1 MNYSQFIETENL
13 ANSGDN
19 NAILSLA
26 QVYETE
32 IGRVRFSE
40 AVRKF
45 HLLIHRAVAMQLSQ
59 GFRSLVDREPSIAS
73 AVNSYKEDPSLQN
86 LQTML
91 QILLDTGKKYG
102 EDVFTKICY
111 VISTAFKTLAKE
123 FENILNSVM
132 VDTYIFSPP
141 RRTLEVFMANPSFKT
156 FVECIK
162 ALNEHYKSIV
172 DRDKAEELLFH
183 LVSKNN
189 PTATSRLVD
198 DYGEQMVTIKRT
210 PTNDSLLGYAYTFS
224 TIWDKAQSY
233 TTIPI

>member
-1 MNYSQFIETENL
+1 MNYSQFIETESL
-13 ANSGDN
+13 AKTGDS

-45 HLLIHRAVAMQLSQ
+45 HLLIHQAVALQLSQ
-59 GFRSLVDREPSIAS
+59 GFRSLLDREPRIAS
-73 AVNSYKEDPSLQN
+73 VVNSYKYDPSLQN

-91 QILLDTGKKYG
+91 QVLLDTGKKYG

-111 VISTAFKTLAKE
+111 VISAAFKTLAKE
-123 FENILNSVM
+123 FENILNSIM
-132 VDTYIFSPP
+132 VDTYLFSPP
-141 RRTLEVFMANPSFKT
+141 CGVIEAFLSNPSFKT

-162 ALNEHYKSIV
+162 VLNEHYKTKV
-172 DRDKAEELLFH
+172 DKDKAEELLFH

-189 PTATSRLVD
+189 STAVSRLIE
-198 DYGEQMVTIKRT
+198 DYSENMVVITRT
-210 PTNDSLLGYAYTFS
+210 PINNSLLGYSYSFS